1 MQYRH
6 KRYIAYIFIT
16 IFSIGLPFIQINQ
29 NQIFLLSFDHKELH
43 LLGSIF
49 STQEFYV
56 MPFLLILLF
65 VGIFFITTLLGRFWC
80 GWCCPQTIFRTIY
93 RDLIEG
99 VILKLNKI
107 ANKQTPQ
114 NLSPF
119 ANKIKK
125 VFSLLLITLICFSAS
140 AVLLFYFV
148 PPYDFFAYL
157 RNFSEHPV
165 LLGFWIGIGLF
176 FTFDIVSLK
185 ENFCIYVCPYSR
197 VQSVLFDQ
205 DTQSVIYDVLRG
217 GAIYHNLEKIPLPL
231 KTRNPSAECIECQKC
246 VRVCP
251 THIDIRAGMQLECIN
266 CLECVDACSSV
277 MGKFNKKTL
286 IAWSSQNAIT
296 QKSKIKYWR
305 NKTIGYLVIL
315 GITIALAFIMGA
327 KRDDIVLNIAHSGVL
342 YTIHKNSTITN
353 EYVLLVQNTT
363 HQDLDLSLQIDHPNI
378 AIIRPQKSFNIQA
391 NKKKRVVLVLK
402 YIGAINALSSD
413 QSIPFQLTLRSQ
425 TQPNLSTTK
434 ESVFIYP
441 KNHQN

>member
-6 KRYIAYIFIT
+6 KRYIIYIFIT
-16 IFSIGLPFIQINQ
+16 IFSIGLPFIQINK

-43 LLGSIF
+43 LFGYIF
-49 STQEFYV
+49 STQELYV

-99 VILKLNKI
+99 MFLKLNKI
-107 ANKQTPQ
+107 ANKQAPQ
-114 NLSPF
+114 NLSSLT
-119 ANKIKK
+119 NKAKK
-125 VFSLLLITLICFSAS
+125 ILSFLVITLICFSAS
-140 AVLLFYFV
+140 GVLLFYFV
-148 PPYDFFAYL
+148 PPYEFFAYI
-157 RNFSEHPV
+157 RNFPEHPV
-165 LLGFWIGIGLF
+165 LLGFWIGIGAF
-176 FTFDIVSLK
+176 FTFDIVWLK

-205 DTQSVIYDVLRG
+205 DTQSVIYDTLRG
-217 GAIYHNLEKIPLPL
+217 GEIYHNQEKIPLPL
-231 KTRNPSAECIECQKC
+231 KTRNPQAECIECQKC

-277 MGKFNKKTL
+277 MDKFNKKTL
-286 IAWSSQNAIT
+286 VAWSSQNAIT
-296 QKSKIKYWR
+296 QKTKIRYWR

-315 GITIALAFIMGA
+315 TITLILAMIMGS
-327 KRDDIVLNIAHSGVL
+327 KRDDILLNITHSSAL

-353 EYVLLVQNTT
+353 EYALLIQNTT
-363 HQDLDLSLQIDHPNI
+363 HQDLSLSLFIDHPDI
-378 AIIRPQKSFNIQA
+378 KVIRPKESFLIQA
-391 NKKKRVVLVLK
+391 NKKKRIVLVLE
-402 YIGAINALSSD
+402 YIGKPQNPSSD
-413 QSIPFQLTLRSQ
+413 LSIPLHLTLISQ
-425 TQPNLSTTK
+425 SHPNLSTTK

-441 KNHQN
+441 KKR

>member
-6 KRYIAYIFIT
+6 KRYIAYILIT
-16 IFSIGLPFIQINQ
+16 ILSIGLPFIQINE

-49 STQEFYV
+49 STQELYV

-65 VGIFFITTLLGRFWC
+65 VGIFFITSLLGRFWC

-99 VILKLNKI
+99 AILKLNKI
-107 ANKQTPQ
+107 ANKQIPQ
-114 NLSPF
+114 NLTPF

-125 VFSLLLITLICFSAS
+125 ILSLLAITLICLSAS

-148 PPYDFFAYL
+148 PPYEFFAYL

-176 FTFDIVSLK
+176 FTFDIVLLK

-205 DTQSVIYDVLRG
+205 DTQSVIYDTSRG
-217 GAIYHNLEKIPLPL
+217 GEIYQNLEKIPLPL
-231 KTRNPSAECIECQKC
+231 KARNPQAECIECQKC

-277 MGKFNKKTL
+277 MGKLNKKTL

-296 QKSKIKYWR
+296 QKSKINYWR
-305 NKTIGYLVIL
+305 NKTIGYLIIL
-315 GITIALAFIMGA
+315 GITLALAMMMAG
-327 KRDDIVLNIAHSGVL
+327 KRDDILLNITHSGAL

-353 EYVLLVQNTT
+353 EYVLLIQNTT
-363 HQDLDLSLQIDHPNI
+363 HQDLELTLTLDHPNI
-378 AIIRPQKSFNIQA
+378 AITRPKKSFLIRA
-391 NKKKRVVLVLK
+391 NKKKRVVLVLEYLGEIK
-402 YIGAINALSSD
+402 HPSSD
-413 QSIPFQLTLRSQ
+413 LSIPIKLTLTSPSHR
-425 TQPNLSTTK
+425 NFSTTK

-441 KNHQN
+441 KAH